1 MSYAYNDITYMI
13 IPMEQ
18 FKMLLDQIL
27 ESYKN
32 IVRIES
38 SKGSAKD
45 LVSELRSIINAY
57 NQMQHIYNLVASKT
71 PIDHDLL
78 NIIRNMMR
86 DPFLTTLN
94 MQISLLSL
102 DDIISSPELIR
113 DQANLTIKTMNL
125 DDSVSK
131 LKELLK

>member
-1 MSYAYNDITYMI
+1 
-13 IPMEQ
+13 
-18 FKMLLDQIL
+18 MLLDQIL

-32 IVRIES
+32 IVSIES

-71 PIDHDLL
+71 QIDYDLL

-102 DDIISSPELIR
+102 DDVISSPELIR

-125 DDSVSK
+125 DGSVSK